1 MTIGEKETWEESRA
15 VIQYQ
20 LTELKT
26 GITNLSLQLTKN
38 HAENQTMYTQM
49 KVDIAMLQVKA
60 GVWGIVGGAIPV
72 LVLVI
77 VSWLKIS
84 V

>member
-1 MTIGEKETWEESRA
+1 
-15 VIQYQ
+15 
-20 LTELKT
+20 
-26 GITNLSLQLTKN
+26 
-38 HAENQTMYTQM
+38 MYTQM